1 MESEVISQILQQH
14 GSTGAF
20 VFIIGWFVVKKLPQ
34 LIERHLD
41 SIDKHFESITG
52 ALTNLSDR
60 EDERHRELIA
70 YIQESK
76 KK

>member
-1 MESEVISQILQQH
+1 MENEVFSQLLQTH
-14 GSTGAF
+14 GSSGAF
-20 VFIIGWFVVKKLPQ
+20 VGIIGWFVIKKLPQ

-41 SIDKHFESITG
+41 SLDKHFESITE
-52 ALTNLSDR
+52 ALTHLSDR
-60 EDERHRELIA
+60 EDERHRELIN

>member
-1 MESEVISQILQQH
+1 MEFEFINELLKTH
-14 GSTGAF
+14 GTSGVVSAS
-20 VFIIGWFVVKKLPQ
+20 IAWFVIKKLPK

-41 SIDKHFESITG
+41 SVDKHFAGITK
-52 ALTNLSDR
+52 ALTDLSSR
-60 EDERHRELIA
+60 EDERHRELIS

>member
-1 MESEVISQILQQH
+1 MEPDMISGLLQQH
-14 GSTGAF
+14 GSSGAF
-20 VFIIGWFVVKKLPQ
+20 VGIIGWFVIKKLPK

-41 SIDKHFESITG
+41 SVDKHFAGISR
-52 ALTNLSDR
+52 ALTDISVR
-60 EDERHRELIA
+60 ADERHRELIS